1 MRDDVL
7 TITTEQHDAAA
18 TVYVSGTLSVASAV
32 RLVRVC
38 ESLPAHIRSARVDL
52 RGVHAS
58 DDGAF
63 TVLEARLRDWRRGRG
78 RLHLTLPAATAP
90 HGAFRTSTR

>member
-1 MRDDVL
+1 MRDAGL

-38 ESLPAHIRSARVDL
+38 ESLPSHIRFARLDL

-58 DDGAF
+58 DDGAL
-63 TVLEARLRDWRRGRG
+63 TVLETRLRDWRRGRG
-78 RLHLTLPAATAP
+78 RLHLTRPATASLP
-90 HGAFRTSTR
+90 GAFRTSTR